1 MRKVRDVDRLE
12 MLHAA
17 IRTVTPALRE
27 FLRQGDSLSMFMS
40 DKSKAAMRVIEK
52 EISDKVN
59 QYGKEALELLGKSR

>member
-1 MRKVRDVDRLE
+1 
-12 MLHAA
+12 
-17 IRTVTPALRE
+17 
-27 FLRQGDSLSMFMS
+27 MFMS